1 MWSCIP
7 LHTIH
12 QYGLSIQVLQVTKL
26 TLIGVH
32 VEGAIIQRFYL
43 KVLDK
48 VNPLVARIGV

>member
-48 VNPLVARIGV
+48 VNSLVARIGV